1 MKPVVK
7 EFSGDTMNAAIAANS
22 SSVPQRFI
30 GIFSVMYFTCASG
43 IASTMAV
50 RAANDAVQIHGA
62 NGMSDEFPV
71 GRYLRDAKVTE
82 IIEGS
87 TQIQQIALPMFDF
100 EEF

>member
-1 MKPVVK
+1 
-7 EFSGDTMNAAIAANS
+7 
-22 SSVPQRFI
+22 
-30 GIFSVMYFTCASG
+30 
-43 IASTMAV
+43 V

-62 NGMSDEFPV
+62 NGMSDEYPV

-87 TQIQQIALPMFDF
+87 TQIQQNALPLFNF